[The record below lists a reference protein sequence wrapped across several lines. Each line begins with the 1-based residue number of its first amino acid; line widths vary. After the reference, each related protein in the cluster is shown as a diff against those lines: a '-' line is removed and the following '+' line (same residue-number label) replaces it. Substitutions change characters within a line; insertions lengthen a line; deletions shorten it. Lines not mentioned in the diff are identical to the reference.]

1 LTTFNVST
9 CTHYLT
15 TSKTFSLDD
24 VDAAFEKFKSLK
36 YSQHLKFSEGG
47 RGAGV
52 TITPYAAGR

>member
-1 LTTFNVST
+1 MSLHAQTA
-9 CTHYLT
+9 CQ
-15 TSKTFSLDD
+15 TFSLDD

>member
-1 LTTFNVST
+1 LASFNIFA
-9 CTHYLT
+9 CTYFLQI
-15 TSKTFSLDD
+15 FSLDD